1 MTYPAIP
8 DTIEELRERVTD
20 AEGES
25 GACSDP
31 ECGCHS
37 AAKFLRAELG
47 AWEDEEARK
56 AAAR

>member
-1 MTYPAIP
+1 MKYPEIP
-8 DTIEELRERVTD
+8 DTIEALRERTID

-25 GACSDP
+25 ANCNDG

-56 AAAR
+56 VAR